1 MSWKVLQH
9 AAVNRMVLAMAVAL
23 GTVAAGP
30 SSRVEAAEESARVVN
45 VSMEDQFR
53 TRRATSQMKGDVVV
67 LVYAE
72 RHGAEASRDL
82 GRQLHVHFHPN
93 AEKVP
98 LQESA
103 AQPVTVPAGWP
114 EGRDAPDVKVV
125 AVACLAEV
133 PRPFHGLA
141 RSRFRSDSPHLPVWL
156 DFTDTMKKTF
166 GLTGGVPNVVILD
179 TEGRVHAVESGRF
192 ENTKFDQL
200 ASSIDKLRLA
210 SATPVLTAAA
220 PTSATTK

>member
-23 GTVAAGP
+23 GTVATGP